1 MTRGCAGESSRLQYS
16 VDTDVGRVYSVT
28 GLIHAVPAIGSAGY
42 VLQENKKA
50 GGRKC
55 LEGRCHKEGKKKW
68 RRRKARSRFNL
79 NPPRQGIRSWDIV
92 VSPAAFYVPSR
103 VRHYHHN
110 SFLLAT

>member
-50 GGRKC
+50 GGRK
-55 LEGRCHKEGKKKW
+55 
-68 RRRKARSRFNL
+68 
-79 NPPRQGIRSWDIV
+79 
-92 VSPAAFYVPSR
+92 VS
-103 VRHYHHN
+103 
-110 SFLLAT
+110 